1 MGILDEAREEM
12 RQSAVAL
19 NWEEPLIEFDLIG
32 DSQEQKN
39 RLSYI
44 VNTIA
49 KGSPFGKKILQEA
62 CDAGYSLA
70 MEHMFGALGAC
81 EPENKKILLNP
92 SMPNE
97 DLIATLVHEA
107 RHAQQDIR
115 APWNTNRGNSEFAT
129 ELKLYRTAEADAE
142 TAAAAAC
149 YEIKQN
155 TGNKAPYVSN
165 AERDVLIVSAFAS
178 QADSSGKVT
187 PAMLR
192 AAFNGWF
199 ENQSILEAYEQS
211 YLIDEMDAVTKS
223 GNFSKM
229 PGGQKLSSRQIV
241 ETYCTDADGNCYW
254 STDPDVMED
263 REKLSVG
270 SKTRK
275 SAEKFYQA
283 RLEKTGREI
292 DATYADLKVRDGLI
306 SVRESG
312 RLLKQAFSKEY
323 RQTFSRDLKA
333 EVDFEKEGSLLEK
346 RRMNHIVNN
355 LCQDA
360 KAKKE
365 LESLKRAGYSL
376 TMESLGKSAA
386 VRDNKNK
393 VVVLARRATDK
404 ELQSALLSQAR
415 AVNAQNTAAALRKKA
430 QTRG

>member
-1 MGILDEAREEM
+1 MGMLDEAREEL
-12 RQSAVAL
+12 RQSAASL
-19 NWEEPLIEFDLIG
+19 KWEEPLVKFDLIG
-32 DSQEQKN
+32 ESQEQKN
-39 RLSYI
+39 RLSHI
-44 VNTIA
+44 VNTVA
-49 KGSPFGKKILQEA
+49 KGSPFGKKILQDA

-81 EPENKKILLNP
+81 EPEHKKILLNP

-115 APWNTNRGNSEFAT
+115 APWLTERGNSEFAT
-129 ELKLYRTAEADAE
+129 ELKLYRAAEADAE
-142 TAAAAAC
+142 AAAVAAC

-155 TGNKAPYVSN
+155 TGNNAPYS
-165 AERDVLIVSAFAS
+165 ASADRDALIVSAFAA
-178 QADSSGKVT
+178 QAGSSTKVT
-187 PAMLR
+187 SAMLR

-263 REKLSVG
+263 RDKLSVG

-275 SAEKFYQA
+275 AAEKFYQA

-292 DATYADLKVRDGLI
+292 DATYADLKVRGGVL
-306 SVRESG
+306 SAGEGKS
-312 RLLKQAFSKEY
+312 LLKQAFSKEY
-323 RQTFSRDLKA
+323 RQTFVRDLKA
-333 EVDFEKEGSLLEK
+333 EVDFEKHGSLLEK
-346 RRMNHIVNN
+346 RRMNHIVNE
-355 LCQDA
+355 LSRDA

-365 LESLKRAGYSL
+365 LETLKKAGYAL

-393 VVVLARRATDK
+393 VVVLARRASDK
-404 ELQSALLSQAR
+404 ELQAALLREAQSVA
-415 AVNAQNTAAALRKKA
+415 AVNQTLLKQKAAC
-430 QTRG
+430 RG

>member
-1 MGILDEAREEM
+1 MGMLDEAREEL
-12 RQSAVAL
+12 RQSAASL
-19 NWEEPLIEFDLIG
+19 KWEEPLVKFDLIG
-32 DSQEQKN
+32 ESQEQKN
-39 RLSYI
+39 RLSHI
-44 VNTIA
+44 VNTVA
-49 KGSPFGKKILQEA
+49 KGSPFGKKILQDA

-115 APWNTNRGNSEFAT
+115 APWLTERGNSEFAT
-129 ELKLYRTAEADAE
+129 ELKLYRAAEADAE
-142 TAAAAAC
+142 AAAVAAC

-155 TGNKAPYVSN
+155 TGNKAPYS
-165 AERDVLIVSAFAS
+165 ASADRDALIVSAFAA
-178 QADSSGKVT
+178 QAGSSTKVT
-187 PAMLR
+187 SAMLR

-199 ENQSILEAYEQS
+199 ENQPITEEYERS
-211 YLIDEMDAVTKS
+211 YLVDEMNAVVKS
-223 GNFSKM
+223 GDFSKM
-229 PGGQKLSSRQIV
+229 KGNQSLSSRQIV

-263 REKLSVG
+263 RDKLSVG

-275 SAEKFYQA
+275 AAEKFYQA

-292 DATYADLKVRDGLI
+292 DATYADLKVRGGVL
-306 SVRESG
+306 SAGEGKS
-312 RLLKQAFSKEY
+312 LLKQAFSKEY

-333 EVDFEKEGSLLEK
+333 EVDFEKHGSLLEK
-346 RRMNHIVNN
+346 RRMNHIVNE
-355 LCQDA
+355 LSRDA

-365 LESLKRAGYSL
+365 LETLKKAGYAL

-393 VVVLARRATDK
+393 VVVLARRASDK
-404 ELQSALLSQAR
+404 ELQAALLREAR
-415 AVNAQNTAAALRKKA
+415 SVAAVNQTLLKQKAAC
-430 QTRG
+430 RG

>member
-1 MGILDEAREEM
+1 MGMLDEAREEL
-12 RQSAVAL
+12 RQSAASL
-19 NWEEPLIEFDLIG
+19 KWEEPLVKFDLIG
-32 DSQEQKN
+32 ESQEQKN
-39 RLSYI
+39 RLSHI
-44 VNTIA
+44 VNTVA
-49 KGSPFGKKILQEA
+49 KGSPFGKKILQDA

-81 EPENKKILLNP
+81 EPEHKKILLNP

-115 APWNTNRGNSEFAT
+115 APWLTERGNSEFST
-129 ELKLYRTAEADAE
+129 ELKLYRAAEADAE
-142 TAAAAAC
+142 AAAVAAC

-155 TGNKAPYVSN
+155 TGNNAPYS
-165 AERDVLIVSAFAS
+165 ASADRDALIVSAFAA
-178 QADSSGKVT
+178 QAGSSTKVT
-187 PAMLR
+187 SAMLR

-199 ENQSILEAYEQS
+199 ENQPITEEYERS
-211 YLIDEMDAVTKS
+211 YLVDEMNAVVKS
-223 GNFSKM
+223 GDFSKM
-229 PGGQKLSSRQIV
+229 KGNQSLSSRQIV

-292 DATYADLKVRDGLI
+292 DATYADLKVRGGVL
-306 SVRESG
+306 SAGEGKS
-312 RLLKQAFSKEY
+312 LLKQAFSKEY
-323 RQTFSRDLKA
+323 RQTFVRDLKA
-333 EVDFEKEGSLLEK
+333 EVDFEKHGSLLEK
-346 RRMNHIVNN
+346 RRMNHIVNE
-355 LCQDA
+355 LSRDA

-365 LESLKRAGYSL
+365 LETLKKAGYAL

-393 VVVLARRATDK
+393 VVVLARRASDK
-404 ELQSALLSQAR
+404 ELQAALLREAR
-415 AVNAQNTAAALRKKA
+415 SVAAVNQTLLKQKAAC
-430 QTRG
+430 RG

>member
-1 MGILDEAREEM
+1 MGILDEAREEL
-12 RQSAVAL
+12 RQPSVSL
-19 NWEEPLIEFDLIG
+19 KWEEPLVGFKLVA
-32 DSQEQKN
+32 DSQSQKN
-39 RLSYI
+39 RLSHI
-44 VNTIA
+44 INTIA
-49 KGSPFGKKILQEA
+49 KGSPLGKQILQEA
-62 CDAGYSLA
+62 SDAGYSLG

-81 EPENKKILLNP
+81 SSENKTIVLNP

-97 DLIATLVHEA
+97 ALVATLVHES
-107 RHAQQDIR
+107 RHAQQHKR
-115 APWNTNRGNSEFAT
+115 ASWNVERGNSEFAT
-129 ELKLYRTAEADAE
+129 ELKLYRAAEADAE
-142 TAAAAAC
+142 AVAIAAC

-155 TGNKAPYVSN
+155 TGNNAPY
-165 AERDVLIVSAFAS
+165 FAS
-178 QADSSGKVT
+178 ADRDALIASSFSSKSDKSGKVT

-192 AAFNGWF
+192 AAFEGWF
-199 ENQSILEAYEQS
+199 EDQPIMEAYEQS
-211 YLIDEMDAVTKS
+211 YLVEEMNAVTKS
-223 GNFSKM
+223 GDFSKM
-229 PGGQKLSSRQIV
+229 PGGQSLSSRQIV
-241 ETYCTDADGNCYW
+241 EAYCTDADGTCYW
-254 STDPDVMED
+254 ANNPDVMEERD
-263 REKLSVG
+263 KLSVV

-275 SAEKFYQA
+275 AAEKFYQA

-292 DATYADLKVRDGLI
+292 DSTYADLQVRDGGL

-312 RLLKQAFSKEY
+312 QLLKQAFSKEY
-323 RQTFSRDLKA
+323 RQTFARDLKA

-365 LESLKRAGYSL
+365 LESLKKAGYSL

-404 ELQSALLSQAR
+404 ELQSALLNQAR
-415 AVNAQNTAAALRKKA
+415 AVNAQNTAAVLRKKA